1 MGITGLQLYRFGE
14 IISIPFFTE
23 KWKPYS
29 FIDKLLENYN
39 RGLHTLCLL
48 DIKVKE
54 PTMESI
60 LKKKKEYMDPRYMST
75 MVAAQ

>member
-1 MGITGLQLYRFGE
+1 V
-14 IISIPFFTE
+14 SIPFFTD

-29 FIDKLLENYN
+29 FIDKLIENYK

-75 MVAAQ
+75 QVAAAQILEAL